1 MKRLTKR
8 EPIAG
13 HNLAYVSGDDC
24 FDVWS
29 VPKKFMGNAI
39 DRLATIEDILG
50 DEYDIDKLK
59 EIVGPNDFCSKG
71 KPKTEK
77 NGKKMLHDLPD
88 VAKQIHQNAVKH
100 GWWDEPHSFDE
111 IIALIHSEWSEAL
124 EEYRAGRRM
133 LWYSTDTAN
142 KKKPEGIAVE
152 LIDGCIRILDYVG
165 KEGGTIPIEPIEPAE
180 EKNLPKLIAALH
192 RYTTHALESKGEAW
206 RCWLGAAVYACFA
219 YVQANG
225 LLPEKIMLEK
235 HEYNITRPYKHGKV
249 C

>member
-1 MKRLTKR
+1 MQKIEEQVQSQFL
-8 EPIAG
+8 
-13 HNLAYVSGDDC
+13 
-24 FDVWS
+24 F
-29 VPKKFMGNAI
+29 AI
-39 DRLATIEDILG
+39 SL
-50 DEYDIDKLK
+50 
-59 EIVGPNDFCSKG
+59 S
-71 KPKTEK
+71 
-77 NGKKMLHDLPD
+77 
-88 VAKQIHQNAVKH
+88 KQIHQNAVDH
-100 GWWDEPHSFDE
+100 GWWDEPRSFDE

-124 EEYRAGRRM
+124 EEYRAGRDM

-192 RYTTHALESKGEAW
+192 RDTTHALEGEGEAW
-206 RCWLGAAVYACFA
+206 RSWFGAAVYACFS
-219 YVQANG
+219 YIQANG
-225 LLPEKIMLEK
+225 LSPEKIMLEK